1 VLYAETGLT
10 LNMKKTWRKRM
21 SKSEKAF
28 EIQERIGKLID
39 KLDKL
44 GFEFMFYN
52 RQSSIRRKRDK
63 SEYK

>member
-1 VLYAETGLT
+1 
-10 LNMKKTWRKRM
+10 M

-28 EIQERIGKLID
+28 EIQEKIGKLID

-52 RQSSIRRKRDK
+52 QQSSIRRKREPK
-63 SEYK
+63 S

>member
-1 VLYAETGLT
+1 
-10 LNMKKTWRKRM
+10 M

-28 EIQERIGKLID
+28 EIQEKIGKLIE

-52 RQSSIRRKRDK
+52 QQSSIRKKR
-63 SEYK
+63 